1 MYRTRRINNFVLEPV
16 KSVINLGIEID
27 ETFMK

>member
-27 ETFMK
+27 ETLS